1 MLSKIELVILR
12 SVDRNHFK
20 TIVLKWWYEY
30 HILAINCRNRFEP
43 FGRKLLTPVRKRS
56 KPYRQ
61 LKVPSFIH
69 SFIHLH
75 PPSSSSISLHLP
87 SSTLT
92 SINLY
97 VLSSTSIGLHLPSST
112 FICLHEPL
120 LTFIYKHL
128 PPLITLHLG

>member
-30 HILAINCRNRFEP
+30 HILAINCRNGFEP

-69 SFIHLH
+69 SFTFI
-75 PPSSSSISLHLP
+75 PLHLP
-87 SSTLT
+87 QLAF
-92 SINLY
+92 IY
-97 VLSSTSIGLHLPSST
+97 LHLP
-112 FICLHEPL
+112 
-120 LTFIYKHL
+120 
-128 PPLITLHLG
+128 